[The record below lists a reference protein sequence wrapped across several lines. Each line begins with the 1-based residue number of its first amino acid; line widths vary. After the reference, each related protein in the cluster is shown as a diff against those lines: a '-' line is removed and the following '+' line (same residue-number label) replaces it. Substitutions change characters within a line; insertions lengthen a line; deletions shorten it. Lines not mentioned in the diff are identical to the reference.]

1 MTRATSPI
9 RAPRILLALTLGA
22 FTALPVAAQTGAD
35 LSTLLRETH
44 VHGLAFDPG
53 SPDRLLIATHHGLH
67 ALDIAS
73 LTTTPVGD
81 SRNDFMGFTAH
92 PAVPGPL
99 YASGHPEGGGN
110 MGVIMSEDGGKN
122 WTALSDGVGGP
133 VDFHVMEVSRAN
145 PDVLYGAHAGML
157 QTSRDAGRTWAIVG
171 PAPARLID
179 IATSARDGDTL
190 LAATETGLLRS
201 TDRGATWVQAHPA
214 AAPVSFVDIPATGG
228 VLAFVL
234 GAGLVQA
241 DETTLDWGVL
251 SNDFGD
257 GYLLHLARDPND
269 PMRRYAVTGQAEM
282 LASQDGGATW
292 EMVARP

>member
-1 MTRATSPI
+1 MTRAAFSI
-9 RAPRILLALTLGA
+9 RAPRILLALALGA

-53 SPDRLLIATHHGLH
+53 SPDQLLIATHHGLH
-67 ALDIAS
+67 ALDLAS
-73 LTTTPVGD
+73 MTTTPVGD

-92 PAVPGPL
+92 PALPGPL
-99 YASGHPEGGGN
+99 YASGHPQGGGN
-110 MGVIMSEDGGKN
+110 MGVIMSEDGGQS

-145 PDVLYGAHAGML
+145 PDVLYGAHAGMI
-157 QTSRDAGRTWAIVG
+157 QTSRDAGRTWATVG

-179 IATSARDGDTL
+179 IATSDRDADTL

-201 TDRGATWVQAHPA
+201 TDSGATWVQAHPA
-214 AAPVSFVDIPATGG
+214 AAPVSFVDISAEGD

-234 GAGLVQA
+234 GAGLLQA
-241 DETTLDWGVL
+241 DETTLDWAVL
-251 SNDFGD
+251 SKAFGD

>member
-1 MTRATSPI
+1 MTRANSPI
-9 RAPRILLALTLGA
+9 RALSILLALTLGV
-22 FTALPVAAQTGAD
+22 FLTLPAAAQTGTD
-35 LSTLLRETH
+35 LSTLLHETH

-67 ALDIAS
+67 GLDLAS
-73 LTTTPVGD
+73 MTTTPVGD

-92 PAVPGPL
+92 PALQGPL
-99 YASGHPEGGGN
+99 YASGHPQGGGN
-110 MGVIMSEDGGKN
+110 MGVIMSKDGGQS

-133 VDFHVMEVSRAN
+133 VDFHVMEVSRAD

-179 IATSARDGDTL
+179 IATSARDADTL

-201 TDRGATWVQAHPA
+201 TDRGATWVEAYPA
-214 AAPVSFVDIPATGG
+214 AAPVSFVDISADGD

-241 DETTLDWGVL
+241 DETTLEWAVL
-251 SNDFGD
+251 SNAFGD

-269 PMRRYAVTGQAEM
+269 PLRRYAVTGQAEM

>member
-67 ALDIAS
+67 ALDLAS
-73 LTTTPVGD
+73 MTTTPVGD

-92 PAVPGPL
+92 PALPGPL
-99 YASGHPEGGGN
+99 YASGHPQGGGN
-110 MGVIMSEDGGKN
+110 MGVIVSEDGGQS

-133 VDFHVMEVSRAN
+133 VDFHVMEVSRAD
-145 PDVLYGAHAGML
+145 PDVLYGAYAGMF
-157 QTSRDAGRTWAIVG
+157 QTSRDGGRTWAIVS

-179 IATSARDGDTL
+179 IATSARDPDTL

-201 TDRGATWVQAHPA
+201 TDRGATWVQAHSA
-214 AAPVSFVDIPATGG
+214 AAPVSFVDISATGDI
-228 VLAFVL
+228 LAFIL
-234 GAGLVQA
+234 GVGLVQA
-241 DETTLDWGVL
+241 DEAKLDWAVL
-251 SNDFGD
+251 SDAFGD

-282 LASQDGGATW
+282 LASQDGGVTW
-292 EMVARP
+292 EVVARP